1 MSLGALRDVSVLGER
16 GEEENNIFPPICRPP
31 RARPPRVLK
40 LLCVISWEGEV
51 REMDVVVLQE
61 EEAEEST
68 GSAEEPTEAPEHG
81 TVHGRMPEEEA
92 AAEEPT
98 EAPEL
103 AASRG
108 SFDSPG
114 SPISQASGLADGVLH
129 VHVE

>member
-1 MSLGALRDVSVLGER
+1 
-16 GEEENNIFPPICRPP
+16 
-31 RARPPRVLK
+31 
-40 LLCVISWEGEV
+40 
-51 REMDVVVLQE
+51 MDVVVLQE
-61 EEAEEST
+61 EDAEEGT
-68 GSAEEPTEAPEHG
+68 GTAEEPTEAPEHG
-81 TVHGRMPEEEA
+81 TVHGRMPEVEA